1 MHPSHWQQDLHCIHC
16 CALMQ
21 DIGIGW
27 CRDLFPA
34 FHILPL
40 ILLLLSLAYQRRNA
54 HSGGDLMR
62 DGAHHFFSQIFGV
75 YTCFHLV
82 LCARYSNHS
91 VPTTFS
97 RLCRGRLWCPR
108 TFVHRIKKCLG
119 WYQCGHLSKFR
130 LEPYGISSPSA
141 FFSLLTKQDS
151 RSFPYAASQ
160 FPMAISL
167 YVGNFVPL

>member
-91 VPTTFS
+91 VPIHISAWMTTAPQAQNIA
-97 RLCRGRLWCPR
+97 L
-108 TFVHRIKKCLG
+108 ILG
-119 WYQCGHLSKFR
+119 GGLVPPSLSSLGNYVAASACYSQLSADCVVGASGVPVHLSIASKSWVIFKVESAEFR
-130 LEPYGISSPSA
+130 
-141 FFSLLTKQDS
+141 FT
-151 RSFPYAASQ
+151 
-160 FPMAISL
+160 
-167 YVGNFVPL
+167 